1 MTDQQPNLEGATLIP
16 SSNGQLYDSDLQTDE
31 NVALTI
37 TAVSPLGVIFN
48 TAGKD
53 SLIPGSVFILSVTVS
68 NKGSQSAV
76 IDIWIDPISEEIRQW
91 YTPGRERLALGP
103 GQSNE
108 VVFQFRVPAGTIPG
122 LYFYQVVV
130 DAQEHYP
137 EDTPLR
143 FPQQIQVLT
152 AIEDIVRDSNPTFVL
167 QPVSRSTEPILL
179 QPGEALQLQV
189 MVDNR
194 GDRVDRFR
202 MICPDLPQDW
212 HTIVYPQG
220 VQESGLVVQSNSL
233 NLNPGEQGLILWVII
248 PPLNTLAG
256 NYVPT
261 LRLYSDNYPELM
273 LLDLVYLQVLPAY
286 ALQVELRTLMG
297 RVKQQAGVFQVRL
310 NNTGN
315 TPRLI
320 ALQAHPQDE
329 GDSCTYTLAQ
339 SIARIV
345 PQETVAVELQ
355 VCPSKRWQ
363 RPFYGGRVFN
373 FSVGLEDTQQHPI
386 PIDNLQSVL
395 IWEPRPWWHLLLF
408 FLLGLLTLLAIA
420 YLIWRFFFRTAP
432 PLKILDFFSE
442 NSRYA
447 AENGDVVRLGWH
459 INQPKQVQSITIAG
473 LSAEGEPL
481 TRPDVYDLSKGL
493 PSALEPFCTQGQG
506 LLVCRNFRTSARK
519 AGTYFFEITL
529 QSNSKQEETALIR
542 KTGPIKIEPIPL
554 PQIASFSSTQPT
566 YREQRPSLDVASG
579 SSIRQGKHPPQTS
592 DIRFNWTV
600 TYPARLQ
607 ELRLIGRNAE
617 GGVISPLKRY
627 DLSQGLPWE
636 LQSACKVA
644 AQLICKNV
652 ATGATRPGD
661 YIFELS
667 TVPRVGIG
675 TAISAKKAAPI
686 KVLPRP
692 PQIISF
698 SINGQPAKPSYL
710 IPIVRQKVPKI
721 LLSWQVEASQG
732 TKTSLMPFPGNVP
745 LQGSV
750 PITLSPKPSSSSLTL
765 QAISPSGE
773 QVTRSVT
780 LETYDPN
787 PTNPEKVAAAAAKA
801 AATQIAK
808 AQQQAAQEQVK
819 GNKAG
824 TTGNGTGQSLFQL
837 PSVTPTPS
845 RRLTPDTLSP
855 LELPPQLDR
864 H

>member
-1 MTDQQPNLEGATLIP
+1 MTDQQPNLEGATLIQ

-31 NVALTI
+31 TAALPI
-37 TAVSPLGVIFN
+37 AAVSPLGVIFN

-53 SLIPGSVFILSVTVS
+53 ILIPGSVFTLSVTVS

-108 VVFQFRVPAGTIPG
+108 VVFQFRVPAITLPG
-122 LYFYQVVV
+122 LYSYQVVI

-152 AIEDIVRDSNPTFVL
+152 AIENIVRDSNPTFVL

-179 QPGEALQLQV
+179 QPGAALQLQV

-212 HTIVYPQG
+212 YTIVYPQG
-220 VQESGLVVQSNSL
+220 VQESGLVVQSDSL

-261 LRLYSDNYPELM
+261 LKLYSDNYPELM
-273 LLDLVYLQVLPAY
+273 LLDLVYLQVLPTY

-339 SIARIV
+339 SIAQIV

-355 VCPSKRWQ
+355 VFPRKRWQ

-420 YLIWRFFFRTAP
+420 YLIWRVAFRTAP
-432 PLKILDFFSE
+432 PLKILEFFSE

-447 AENGDVVRLGWH
+447 AENGDVVRLGWQ

-481 TRPDVYDLSKGL
+481 TRPDVYDLSQGL

-519 AGTYFFEITL
+519 AGTYFFEIAL
-529 QSNSKQEETALIR
+529 QSNSNQEGTALIR
-542 KTGPIKIEPIPL
+542 KTGPITIEPIPL

-566 YREQRPSLDVASG
+566 YQEQRPSLDIASG
-579 SSIRQGKHPPQTS
+579 PSIRQGKHPPQIR
-592 DIRFNWTV
+592 DIRFNWIITH
-600 TYPARLQ
+600 PDRLQ
-607 ELRLIGRNAE
+607 ELRLIGRNSE
-617 GGVISPLKRY
+617 GGATSPLKRY
-627 DLSQGLPWE
+627 DLSQGIPWE
-636 LQSACKVA
+636 LQSVCKATDRLV
-644 AQLICKNV
+644 CKNV
-652 ATGATRPGD
+652 PTGAARPGN
-661 YIFELS
+661 YTFELAA
-667 TVPRVGIG
+667 VPRIGIG
-675 TAISAKKAAPI
+675 KTIATKKATPI

-692 PQIISF
+692 TRILVF
-698 SINGQPAKPSYL
+698 NLNGQPAKPSYL
-710 IPIVRQKVPKI
+710 IPIVKQKVPKL

-732 TKTSLMPFPGNVP
+732 TKISLIPFPGNVP
-745 LQGSV
+745 LEGKV
-750 PITLSPKPSSSSLTL
+750 PIVLAPKPSTSTFTL
-765 QAISPSGE
+765 QTISPSGE
-773 QVTRSVT
+773 QITRSVT

-787 PTNPEKVAAAAAKA
+787 PTNPEKIAAAAANA
-801 AATQIAK
+801 AATQMTK
-808 AQQQAAQEQVK
+808 AQQQAEQDHAKITGVR
-819 GNKAG
+819 
-824 TTGNGTGQSLFQL
+824 TGNGAGQATFKL
-837 PSVTPTPS
+837 PSVVPTPS
-845 RRLTPDTLSP
+845 RRLTPDALSP